1 MRSKNALQIKA
12 TSLEDNET
20 ALPPLKEGAS
30 FLHTLIMQFAL
41 SLAVLQR
48 ENVKDNNPISK
59 KLQCSLSL
67 PFKKR
72 KIPLLSSHPFKEGE
86 GQQLTATTM
95 IFAVSF
101 AIVVKCGFF
110 SGTLLL
116 LNVNVYA
123 ANINIK
129 DIVYKHL
136 QISTLCTLSLFS
148 IYPDIAYLPIF
159 GTKAHIHTICT
170 LPPFAAFWGILVAFF
185 GAF

>member
-1 MRSKNALQIKA
+1 MHYKSKQLAWKIMKPHCL
-12 TSLEDNET
+12 
-20 ALPPLKEGAS
+20 PLKKALA
-30 FLHTLIMQFAL
+30 FFTLL
-41 SLAVLQR
+41 SCSSLYLWLCCKGRMSKITIQ
-48 ENVKDNNPISK
+48 NPK
-59 KLQCSLSL
+59 QLKCSLSL
-67 PFKKR
+67 PLKKR

-123 ANINIK
+123 ANIKIK

-136 QISTLCTLSLFS
+136 QISTLCTLSLFP

-170 LPPFAAFWGILVAFF
+170 LTPFAAFWGILVAFF